1 MSEAPKSS
9 PENSKKASAVEAAAV
24 KKKSRNNSLLRCLK
38 RARDIYVNTFC
49 GCAGA
54 GGGSPRGGGFTA
66 GVAVLMPRARSR
78 SAFGQSSGLGEND
91 LIDLVRASSK
101 RNAAAPAPAPA
112 VVPRSQSLAPAIG
125 RIDEERSTEFEEDV
139 KPGIGSRSQS
149 CTVVAGGRMLGGR
162 PCNLHQKE
170 SG

>member
-9 PENSKKASAVEAAAV
+9 PENSKKASAGDAAAV

-54 GGGSPRGGGFTA
+54 GGGSRRGAGFTA

-91 LIDLVRASSK
+91 FIDLVRASSK
-101 RNAAAPAPAPA
+101 RNAAAAAPAG
-112 VVPRSQSLAPAIG
+112 VPRSQSSAPAIG

-149 CTVVAGGRMLGGR
+149 CTVVAGGRMLG
-162 PCNLHQKE
+162 
-170 SG
+170 SST